1 MEANRIEV
9 SELLRAGHGKPDIA
23 ALAASSLHLK
33 LQHQASSQTQDGSL
47 LTPCGFQKC
56 LYQMLQHGRSAC

>member
-9 SELLRAGHGKPDIA
+9 SELLHACHGKSDIA
-23 ALAASSLHLK
+23 ALAASFLQLK
-33 LQHQASSQTQDGSL
+33 LQHQASLQTQDASL

-56 LYQMLQHGRSAC
+56 LYQMLQHGCSAC

>member
-1 MEANRIEV
+1 MEAKRIEV
-9 SELLRAGHGKPDIA
+9 SELLRACHGKSDIA
-23 ALAASSLHLK
+23 TLAASSLHLR

-56 LYQMLQHGRSAC
+56 LYQILQRGRSAC

>member
-9 SELLRAGHGKPDIA
+9 SELLRAGHEKSDIA
-23 ALAASSLHLK
+23 ALAASSLHLR
-33 LQHQASSQTQDGSL
+33 LQHQASSQTQDASL

-56 LYQMLQHGRSAC
+56 RYQMLQHGRFAC

>member
-9 SELLRAGHGKPDIA
+9 SELLRAGHGKSDIA
-23 ALAASSLHLK
+23 PLAASSFRFR
-33 LQHQASSQTQDGSL
+33 LQHQASSQTQDASL

>member
-1 MEANRIEV
+1 MAANRIEV
-9 SELLRAGHGKPDIA
+9 SELLRSGHGKSDIA
-23 ALAASSLHLK
+23 ALVASSLQLR
-33 LQHQASSQTQDGSL
+33 LQHQASSQTQDASL